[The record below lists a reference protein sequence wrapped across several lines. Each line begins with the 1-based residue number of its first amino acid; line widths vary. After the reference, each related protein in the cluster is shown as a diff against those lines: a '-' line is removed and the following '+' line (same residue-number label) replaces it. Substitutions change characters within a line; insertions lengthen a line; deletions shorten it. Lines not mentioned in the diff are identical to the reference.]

1 MPPFKRALTMDIQAN
16 LTRIIQAEAAAVQAI
31 DVKPT
36 FTEAVELIQ
45 GTEGRVVATGIG
57 KAGFIARKF
66 AATLASTGTPAFFIH
81 PAEAGHGDLG
91 MLAPEDAIVAFSTSG
106 KSTEVIQMLTIARQ
120 LGVERIIG
128 ITSHVD
134 SPLRNL
140 SQIVLDMGDRIKEP
154 CPLGLTPSASIAV
167 MLAISDAIAL
177 TVMELKAFTKDEYGM
192 RHHSGY
198 LGSLSRKTDA
208 Q

>member
-1 MPPFKRALTMDIQAN
+1 
-16 LTRIIQAEAAAVQAI
+16 
-31 DVKPT
+31 
-36 FTEAVELIQ
+36 
-45 GTEGRVVATGIG
+45 
-57 KAGFIARKF
+57 
-66 AATLASTGTPAFFIH
+66 
-81 PAEAGHGDLG
+81 
-91 MLAPEDAIVAFSTSG
+91 
-106 KSTEVIQMLTIARQ
+106 MLTIARQ

-198 LGSLSRKTDA
+198 LGSLSRKTDG

>member
-1 MPPFKRALTMDIQAN
+1 MDIQAN

-198 LGSLSRKTDA
+198 LGSLSRKTDG

>member
-1 MPPFKRALTMDIQAN
+1 MDIQAN

-128 ITSHVD
+128 ITSHVE

-198 LGSLSRKTDA
+198 LGSLSRKTDG

>member
-1 MPPFKRALTMDIQAN
+1 

-31 DVKPT
+31 DVKPS
-36 FTEAVELIQ
+36 FIEAVELIQ
-45 GTEGRVVATGIG
+45 QTQGRVVATGIG

-198 LGSLSRKTDA
+198 LGSLSRKTDG

>member
-1 MPPFKRALTMDIQAN
+1 MDIQAN

-198 LGSLSRKTDA
+198 LGSLSRKADA